1 MGCNPRATFIK
12 QRRRQY
18 QAPAELHQA
27 ADSSQGSMD
36 ARNLRVF
43 TRPTKPPKSFVPRR
57 PPPPPAR
64 PHGGLRHHVSG
75 GKKRA
80 TNGAGNGFWR
90 GSARDYGSA
99 IPRLP
104 KVVRLKSQ
112 EGEGGERAIQRDSR
126 PDSIS
131 GREEMDSAEERR
143 CPA

>member
-1 MGCNPRATFIK
+1 MLLALGRRMGCNPRATFIK
-12 QRRRQY
+12 QQRRLRWC

-36 ARNLRVF
+36 ARNLRVS

-57 PPPPPAR
+57 PPPPPPAR
-64 PHGGLRHHVSG
+64 PHRGFRRHVSG
-75 GKKRA
+75 GQKTRHLSA

-112 EGEGGERAIQRDSR
+112 EGEGVETAIQ
-126 PDSIS
+126 
-131 GREEMDSAEERR
+131 
-143 CPA
+143 